1 MIRVCSLCSAVLM
14 AGPVIYYT
22 EGFQVPLTRNVGL
35 LAYCLFALGA
45 LAVCCLPQ
53 VRPLK
58 LFFLLP
64 GALLLYWSFTLIK
77 SRWTN
82 LSAMLSLP
90 NAGGARSIQWAY
102 FLQSILFLLSA
113 LVLLLFLAALLTPW
127 REKAARLWFLP
138 GVLLLPTFWLELLL
152 TWGMLLLCCALF
164 AGAGADR
171 ALSPAGE
178 TGIPG
183 AKVLRVLAL
192 CAAVLLI
199 VPAVN
204 VSQTSAGN
212 PEASSRT
219 LPYFLLVGCAL
230 LVCCLPARR
239 KLRLVFLIPGALMA
253 VQYYQSMDRVIS
265 ANVRLYGGVP
275 DYMWPS
281 LLQSYLFPLLAFLL
295 FLVWIL
301 LRSFAKGNL
310 LGFVSAFWF
319 LPGTFCLAGSLENLC
334 LTAGMLLL
342 CYVLFAGADAP
353 KAVPVSASAGAAPGG
368 PAGQAQ
374 AVSTPEEVPVS
385 APQQPAARSAA
396 PAQAVSTPESKASAP
411 AQPAA
416 PEGALFCP
424 RCGKSL
430 TPGAPFCP
438 HCGGKV
444 E

>member
-14 AGPVIYYT
+14 AGLVAYYVLVR
-22 EGFQVPLTRNVGL
+22 QASITRSVGL

-77 SRWTN
+77 SR
-82 LSAMLSLP
+82 LP
-90 NAGGARSIQWAY
+90 NPSVLFSLSNYWSGLSMAY
-102 FLQSILFLLSA
+102 FLQSILYLVSA

-164 AGAGADR
+164 AGEGADH
-171 ALSPAGE
+171 ALSPAG
-178 TGIPG
+178 GAGVPG

-192 CAAVLLI
+192 CAAALLA
-199 VPAVN
+199 VPAIN
-204 VSQTSAGN
+204 ASQTSAGN

-385 APQQPAARSAA
+385 APQQPAVQAASA
-396 PAQAVSTPESKASAP
+396 PEPEVSAP

>member
-1 MIRVCSLCSAVLM
+1 M
-14 AGPVIYYT
+14 
-22 EGFQVPLTRNVGL
+22 
-35 LAYCLFALGA
+35 
-45 LAVCCLPQ
+45 LP
-53 VRPLK
+53 
-58 LFFLLP
+58 
-64 GALLLYWSFTLIK
+64 S
-77 SRWTN
+77 
-82 LSAMLSLP
+82 
-90 NAGGARSIQWAY
+90 
-102 FLQSILFLLSA
+102 
-113 LVLLLFLAALLTPW
+113 
-127 REKAARLWFLP
+127 
-138 GVLLLPTFWLELLL
+138 FWLELLL

-192 CAAVLLI
+192 CAAVLLL
-199 VPAVN
+199 VPAIN
-204 VSQTSAGN
+204 ASQTSAGN

-295 FLVWIL
+295 FLAWIL

-319 LPGTFCLAGSLENLC
+319 LPGTFCLAGILENLC

-342 CYVLFAGADAP
+342 CCALFAGADAP
-353 KAVPVSASAGAAPGG
+353 KAVPA
-368 PAGQAQ
+368 
-374 AVSTPEEVPVS
+374 AVSV
-385 APQQPAARSAA
+385 QPAASAA
-396 PAQAVSTPESKASAP
+396 PEPVSPAPLSRPEPIAP
-411 AQPAA
+411 AQSPAA
-416 PEGALFCP
+416 PLYDTPKPEASAVPAPAPAPLSDTPEPEPAAERPAASAAP
-424 RCGKSL
+424 R
-430 TPGAPFCP
+430 FCP
-438 HCGGKV
+438 HCGKALTADAPFCAYCGGKLK
-444 E
+444 

>member
-14 AGPVIYYT
+14 AGLVAYYVLVR
-22 EGFQVPLTRNVGL
+22 QASITRSVGL

-77 SRWTN
+77 SR
-82 LSAMLSLP
+82 LP
-90 NAGGARSIQWAY
+90 NPSVLFSLSNYWSGLSMAY

-164 AGAGADR
+164 AGEGADR

-192 CAAVLLI
+192 CAAALLA
-199 VPAVN
+199 VPAIN
-204 VSQTSAGN
+204 ASQTSAGN

-319 LPGTFCLAGSLENLC
+319 LPGTFCLAGSLETLC

-368 PAGQAQ
+368 PAGQTQ

-385 APQQPAARSAA
+385 APQQPAVR
-396 PAQAVSTPESKASAP
+396 AVSAPEPEASAP